1 MDSIYNDRYKC
12 NKIDG
17 YHKENIIYYDNNNSD
32 ENIILTLGGSTTNG
46 RYFQKKENGDE
57 YIMWPFFLNK
67 NCENNSNCKIIN
79 GGHQPTR
86 QEMKEKTY

>member
-1 MDSIYNDRYKC
+1 MTIVNNFFDYGLDSIYNDRYKC

-46 RYFQKKENGDE
+46 RYLKKENGMN
-57 YIMWPFFLNK
+57 ISCGLFFLK
-67 NCENNSNCKIIN
+67 QKL
-79 GGHQPTR
+79 
-86 QEMKEKTY
+86 